1 VDAPRHAGLA
11 PLLAAVLVGL
21 AALLVSPAAR
31 AHKVG
36 VSRGEYTLRGRALVA
51 ELTFEKGELAG
62 AAPGADQDRDG
73 ELSAA
78 ELGPG
83 KAAIGEALIGH
94 IRAEGDGA
102 RCEGSIVEAR
112 PTEGDGVQVSLLFAC
127 PAAPRKLTLD
137 LDFFGLLAHG
147 HRHLGTL
154 TSGEHVV
161 DLVAFASNRSFSIE
175 GGQGG
180 GPPAP
185 PSHQN
190 AGAGA
195 LFKMGIEHILT
206 GYDHLVFL
214 LGLVLIGGRLRSI
227 LAVVTAFTLAHSI
240 TLGLA
245 ALGLVTLSPRLVE
258 PAIALSIVYV
268 GIENFFV
275 ASAEKRWR
283 ITFPFGLIHGFGFA
297 GALAEIELPRAK
309 VPLAL
314 LLFNLGVE
322 TGQLAVLALLLPVLA
337 WLRKQDWFARHG
349 VRVISGAIIAA
360 GLGWFVER
368 VFFP

>member
-1 VDAPRHAGLA
+1 VTNQKRTALLLALAG
-11 PLLAAVLVGL
+11 LLAAPE
-21 AALLVSPAAR
+21 AS

-36 VSRGEYTLRGRALVA
+36 LSRGDYTLRGRALVA

-62 AAPGADQDRDG
+62 AAPAADANRDG

-78 ELGPG
+78 ELGSG
-83 KAAIGEALIGH
+83 KAAIGEALINH
-94 IRAEGDGA
+94 LKVEGDGA
-102 RCEGSIVEAR
+102 RCAGSIVEAR

-127 PAAPRKLTLD
+127 PAPPRTLA
-137 LDFFGLLAHG
+137 LEIDFFELLAHG
-147 HRHLGTL
+147 HRHLGSL
-154 TSGEHVV
+154 TSGDRAI
-161 DLVAFASNRSFSIE
+161 DLVAFASHRSFSIE
-175 GGQGG
+175 GESGG
-180 GPPAP
+180 GPPGP
-185 PSHQN
+185 PTHQD
-190 AGAGA
+190 AGVGA
-195 LFKMGIEHILT
+195 LFRMGIEHILT

-214 LGLVLIGGRLRSI
+214 LGLVLIGGRLRSL

-268 GIENFFV
+268 GVENFLV
-275 ASAEKRWR
+275 TSAEKRWR

-297 GALAEIELPRAK
+297 GALAEISLPRAK

-322 TGQLAVLALLLPVLA
+322 AGQLAVLALLLPLLA
-337 WLRKQDWFARHG
+337 WLRGQAWFATRG
-349 VRVISGAIIAA
+349 TRVISGGIVAA
-360 GLGWFVER
+360 GLWWFAAR